1 MYTNE
6 QITSFLTY
14 ADISTY
20 LSLNEYEVEKYYNW
34 VDETKRTR
42 LLYITKKNLKYY
54 QGYYNQNNNYQ
65 NAIIFMYSSMGK
77 WISQS
82 ITISGNPNGTI
93 VGGSIALPGTFYGGT
108 IAKTYTAFGSEI
120 SISFPDMIGKS
131 CLQATRGG
139 LAIATIITTGTPT
152 GNSAKWNTSTG
163 VLTFA
168 TQLAANESI
177 TALFN

>member
-1 MYTNE
+1 MYTND
-6 QITSFLTY
+6 QITSFLKY

-42 LLYITKKNLKYY
+42 LLYIVKENLEYY
-54 QGYYNQNNNYQ
+54 QGYYNQNNSYQ
-65 NAIIFMYSSMGK
+65 NAIIYMYSLMGK

-93 VGGSIALPGTFYGGT
+93 VGGSVVLPGTFYGGT
-108 IAKTYTAFGSEI
+108 IAKSYTAFGSES
-120 SISFPDMIGKS
+120 SISFSDMIGKS

-139 LAIATIITTGTPT
+139 LAIPNIITYGTPT
-152 GNSAKWNTSTG
+152 GNDAKWNISTG
-163 VLTFA
+163 TLSFA
-168 TQLAANESI
+168 IPLAANENV